1 MANKK
6 NHWVSQRED
15 GNWAD
20 KREGNSRASGIYDT
34 QQEAFDAAR
43 ELAKEEGGEVF
54 IKGTDGQIRERNTY
68 GKLDPFPPK
77 G

>member
-1 MANKK
+1 MPNKK
-6 NHWVSQRED
+6 NHWISQRED

-20 KREGNSRASGIYDT
+20 KREGTSRASGIYKT

-43 ELAKEEGGEVF
+43 ESAKQEGGEVF
-54 IKGTDGQIRERNTY
+54 IKGTDGQIRECNTY
-68 GKLDPFPPK
+68 GKPDPFPPK

>member
-1 MANKK
+1 MPNKN

-20 KREGNSRASGIYDT
+20 KREGSQRASGVYET
-34 QQEAFDAAR
+34 QQDAFEAAR
-43 ELAKEEGGEVF
+43 EAAKQEGGEVF

-68 GKLDPFPPK
+68 GKNDPYPPK